1 MHVVHFYENK
11 SSILNQLLIR
21 IPTVDEN
28 IQLKGRKAK
37 VIDVIQIDERQ
48 YHVNV
53 LFEKI
58 PKKQP
63 LTRDLGKKKR

>member
-28 IQLKGRKAK
+28 LQLKGRKAK

-48 YHVNV
+48 
-53 LFEKI
+53 
-58 PKKQP
+58 
-63 LTRDLGKKKR
+63 

>member
-48 YHVNV
+48 YHVIV

-63 LTRDLGKKKR
+63 LTKDLGKKKR

>member
-28 IQLKGRKAK
+28 LQLKGRKAK

-48 YHVNV
+48 YHVFV

-63 LTRDLGKKKR
+63 LSKDLGKKKR